1 MASTLTELIYH
12 VFFSTKDRKP
22 MIRPNMRDE
31 LYYIGDIIIKQDAVL
46 LQIGG
51 IEDHLH
57 IVIKVKPTHKL
68 SELMQKI
75 KRSAS
80 KWIKNK
86 FESATKF
93 GCRTIQSSGATLLL
107 CHLQLSYKSLAIH

>member
-1 MASTLTELIYH
+1 MASTLIELIYH

-22 MIRPNMRDE
+22 MICPNMRDE
-31 LYYIGDIIIKQDAVL
+31 LYYYIGGIIIKQDAVL

-68 SELMQKI
+68 SELM
-75 KRSAS
+75 
-80 KWIKNK
+80 
-86 FESATKF
+86 
-93 GCRTIQSSGATLLL
+93 
-107 CHLQLSYKSLAIH
+107 

>member
-1 MASTLTELIYH
+1 MASTLIELIYH

-31 LYYIGDIIIKQDAVL
+31 LYYYIGGIIIKQDAVL

-68 SELMQKI
+68 SELM
-75 KRSAS
+75 
-80 KWIKNK
+80 
-86 FESATKF
+86 
-93 GCRTIQSSGATLLL
+93 
-107 CHLQLSYKSLAIH
+107 